1 MRGDAA
7 HRLDIERACLRLRLA
22 AAALATTLAL
32 VALPRADAFAAVVI
46 PIALAAAVVL
56 RYLDPGRA
64 PTARIAAGHV
74 VDVVLASGMVYALPV
89 ASPAWILYGFVIAIA
104 ALRHGP
110 MGAFAGTAASIIAYD
125 LTLFVR
131 AEEAP
136 IDALWNVQALVAVG
150 LIGAELAWAT
160 VRSVTERER
169 IRRHATALRA
179 ITAGKDLTSVLGM
192 LVTQLIALGLE
203 VWVGDDP
210 DALRRAMGTRRGFVE
225 PLPMESARHIAVAV
239 PEDALDGA
247 RLETVAR
254 DLVADAGPLITS
266 ADRIVRGERLVGAT
280 GRSLEALLEMARD
293 ESEAAALA
301 SLTIAASSIAGRAAI
316 VRLAGGTLVTGEVD
330 ADAARD
336 LVRGARMPA
345 LITPGGAAWT
355 TPLLARLG
363 ARSAAIVAAGEGR
376 ALLALSLDRTLASDE
391 VGILQRL
398 AVAAGAIAD
407 QLRDRDRL
415 RTEAGRLRAE
425 AERIGGE
432 LRAREDAVA
441 MAVHELRNPLTS
453 VRGYASLMSRNLT
466 AVQTQLHNVEQL
478 ISDLL
483 GRSPAEGGETSDV
496 VREAREA
503 IARTRTITGRI
514 VELVGPGL
522 PVAAGIEAVRLAQIL
537 DNLLRNAA
545 KYSPERSPIVVE
557 IAAADDEVVVA
568 VRDQGSGVEADDL
581 EQIFT
586 PGFRSS
592 RHAEVAGEGLGLAVC
607 RKIVESCGGRI
618 WATSPGRDRG
628 STFHVALPR
637 VAEVMAL

>member
-1 MRGDAA
+1 
-7 HRLDIERACLRLRLA
+7 
-22 AAALATTLAL
+22 
-32 VALPRADAFAAVVI
+32 
-46 PIALAAAVVL
+46 
-56 RYLDPGRA
+56 
-64 PTARIAAGHV
+64 
-74 VDVVLASGMVYALPV
+74 
-89 ASPAWILYGFVIAIA
+89 
-104 ALRHGP
+104 
-110 MGAFAGTAASIIAYD
+110 
-125 LTLFVR
+125 
-131 AEEAP
+131 
-136 IDALWNVQALVAVG
+136 
-150 LIGAELAWAT
+150 
-160 VRSVTERER
+160 
-169 IRRHATALRA
+169 
-179 ITAGKDLTSVLGM
+179 
-192 LVTQLIALGLE
+192 
-203 VWVGDDP
+203 
-210 DALRRAMGTRRGFVE
+210 
-225 PLPMESARHIAVAV
+225 
-239 PEDALDGA
+239 
-247 RLETVAR
+247 
-254 DLVADAGPLITS
+254 
-266 ADRIVRGERLVGAT
+266 
-280 GRSLEALLEMARD
+280 MARD

>member
-1 MRGDAA
+1 MRGDTA
-7 HRLDIERACLRLRLA
+7 HRLDVERACLRLRLA

-46 PIALAAAVVL
+46 PVALAAAVVL
-56 RYLDPGRA
+56 RYLEPGRA

-89 ASPAWILYGFVIAIA
+89 ASPAWILY
-104 ALRHGP
+104 
-110 MGAFAGTAASIIAYD
+110 
-125 LTLFVR
+125 
-131 AEEAP
+131 
-136 IDALWNVQALVAVG
+136 
-150 LIGAELAWAT
+150 
-160 VRSVTERER
+160 
-169 IRRHATALRA
+169 
-179 ITAGKDLTSVLGM
+179 
-192 LVTQLIALGLE
+192 
-203 VWVGDDP
+203 
-210 DALRRAMGTRRGFVE
+210 GFVE

-266 ADRIVRGERLVGAT
+266 ADRILRGERLVGAT

-301 SLTIAASSIAGRAAI
+301 SLTIAASSITGRAAI

-376 ALLALSLDRTLASDE
+376 ALHALSLDRTLASDE
-391 VGILQRL
+391 VSILQQL
-398 AVAAGAIAD
+398 AVAAGAIDD

-592 RHAEVAGEGLGLAVC
+592 RHA
-607 RKIVESCGGRI
+607 
-618 WATSPGRDRG
+618 
-628 STFHVALPR
+628 
-637 VAEVMAL
+637 

>member
-1 MRGDAA
+1 MRGDTA
-7 HRLDIERACLRLRLA
+7 HRLDVERACLRLRLA

-56 RYLDPGRA
+56 RYLDPGRP

-89 ASPAWILYGFVIAIA
+89 ASPAWIIYGFVIAIA

-150 LIGAELAWAT
+150 LVGAELAWAT

-192 LVTQLIALGLE
+192 LVT
-203 VWVGDDP
+203 
-210 DALRRAMGTRRGFVE
+210 
-225 PLPMESARHIAVAV
+225 
-239 PEDALDGA
+239 
-247 RLETVAR
+247 
-254 DLVADAGPLITS
+254 
-266 ADRIVRGERLVGAT
+266 
-280 GRSLEALLEMARD
+280 
-293 ESEAAALA
+293 
-301 SLTIAASSIAGRAAI
+301 
-316 VRLAGGTLVTGEVD
+316 GEVD
-330 ADAARD
+330 ADAARE

>member
-7 HRLDIERACLRLRLA
+7 HRLDIERACRGRRLA
-22 AAALATTLAL
+22 AAGLARPLAR
-32 VALPRADAFAAVVI
+32 VAFRRADALAAVVI

-56 RYLDPGRA
+56 RYLQPGRA
-64 PTARIAAGHV
+64 PRARIAAGHV

-150 LIGAELAWAT
+150 LVGAELAWAT

-179 ITAGKDLTSVLGM
+179 ISAGKDLTSVLGM

-210 DALRRAMGTRRGFVE
+210 DA
-225 PLPMESARHIAVAV
+225 
-239 PEDALDGA
+239 
-247 RLETVAR
+247 
-254 DLVADAGPLITS
+254 
-266 ADRIVRGERLVGAT
+266 
-280 GRSLEALLEMARD
+280 
-293 ESEAAALA
+293 
-301 SLTIAASSIAGRAAI
+301 
-316 VRLAGGTLVTGEVD
+316 
-330 ADAARD
+330 ARD

-345 LITPGGAAWT
+345 LIAPAGAAWT

-483 GRSPAEGGETSDV
+483 GRSPAEGGEASDV

-503 IARTRTITGRI
+503 IARTRTIIGRT

-545 KYSPERSPIVVE
+545 KYSPTGSPIVVE

>member
-1 MRGDAA
+1 MRGDTA
-7 HRLDIERACLRLRLA
+7 HRLDVERACLRLRLA

-32 VALPRADAFAAVVI
+32 VALPRADALAAVVI

-89 ASPAWILYGFVIAIA
+89 ASPAWIINGFVIAIA

-150 LIGAELAWAT
+150 LVGAELAWAT

-179 ITAGKDLTSVLGM
+179 ISAGKDLTSVLGM
-192 LVTQLIALGLE
+192 LITQLIALGLE

-210 DALRRAMGTRRGFVE
+210 DALRRAMGTRGFQ
-225 PLPMESARHIAVAV
+225 PLPMENARHIAVAV

-247 RLETVAR
+247 RL
-254 DLVADAGPLITS
+254 
-266 ADRIVRGERLVGAT
+266 
-280 GRSLEALLEMARD
+280 
-293 ESEAAALA
+293 
-301 SLTIAASSIAGRAAI
+301 
-316 VRLAGGTLVTGEVD
+316 
-330 ADAARD
+330 AAR
-336 LVRGARMPA
+336 R
-345 LITPGGAAWT
+345 
-355 TPLLARLG
+355 
-363 ARSAAIVAAGEGR
+363 
-376 ALLALSLDRTLASDE
+376 LDRTRASDG

-425 AERIGGE
+425 AERIGGG

-483 GRSPAEGGETSDV
+483 GRSPAEGGEASDV

-503 IARTRTITGRI
+503 IARTRTITGRT

-545 KYSPERSPIVVE
+545 KYSPTGSPIVVE

-592 RHAEVAGEGLGLAVC
+592 RHAEVAGE
-607 RKIVESCGGRI
+607 R
-618 WATSPGRDRG
+618 
-628 STFHVALPR
+628 
-637 VAEVMAL
+637 